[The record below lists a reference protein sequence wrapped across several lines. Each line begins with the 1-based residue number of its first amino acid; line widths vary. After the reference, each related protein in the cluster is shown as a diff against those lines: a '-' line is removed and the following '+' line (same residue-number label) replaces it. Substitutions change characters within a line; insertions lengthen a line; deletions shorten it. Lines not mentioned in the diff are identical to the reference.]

1 MTFKFSIHLKCIL
14 ILCLFITPV
23 INAQPLVLSG
33 RVLDE
38 NKQPLQSATV
48 YLHET
53 LQAGLTDSLG
63 FFSLKGLSPG
73 VYHLHVQ
80 LIGYEKISKWVNL
93 KTDDVFIETE
103 LKESIGQLQE
113 VVIEADRN
121 KFSEKESSQPI
132 IQVDKEYIRR
142 NNGNTLMETLDR
154 LPGVSSINTGVGVSK
169 PVIRGLSFQR
179 VLVADQGIKQ
189 EGQQWG
195 ADHGLEIDQY
205 GVENIEIIKGPGSLL
220 YGSDAIG
227 GVISLGKPN
236 ILQEGTHLS
245 ESRLIYKTNNHTY
258 GITSTAKGNKKGFV
272 YQARVTGLSYG
283 DYRVPSDTFY
293 YQDTY
298 FPLFG
303 GRLKNTA
310 GREVH
315 SNLMLGVHRKWGYT
329 HLTISNYHQKV
340 GLFTGAI
347 GRVTTDRLFQ
357 DGRRNIGLP
366 FQQINHFKVI
376 SNTTLQLGKG
386 WLETDLGYQHN
397 DRQERSVPHTHGQPL
412 PDNSTLALR
421 LQLQSISAGLRYF
434 VPKGHRHTLV
444 FGAQLSQ
451 QNNRPSGFE
460 FLLPSFSSTQLG
472 IFMLHKYKPTD
483 HLTIHIGARIETA
496 RQIADRSIFPFYRRF
511 VFIDS
516 VERNPRVA
524 RRYLNYAAAFGLSWD
539 LTRRLHLKLNAAK
552 SYRLPVVPELT
563 ANGMHHATFRFEKG
577 NPNLEPEQGYQ
588 FDAEFKYQIG
598 GLSMQYSPFLY
609 YFSNYLFQ
617 RPTGLFPRVEIDG
630 ALYALPSTS
639 QVFEHTQTKAQITG
653 QEVQVE
659 WAIGSGWKISQNM
672 EWVWGE
678 NLSTGLPLPYMPP
691 ASYFSGL
698 SWQSGKQRGKIR
710 KLYFEA
716 NMGIISAQKRVERN
730 EWSTP
735 GYQMLHLSGGFSL
748 YHKQEEIVQVSLQ
761 CRNATNTLYF
771 NHLSRYRILNLP
783 EPGVNF
789 IVQLSWKL
797 EKKHKAKS

>member
-1 MTFKFSIHLKCIL
+1 M
-14 ILCLFITPV
+14 
-23 INAQPLVLSG
+23 
-33 RVLDE
+33 
-38 NKQPLQSATV
+38 
-48 YLHET
+48 
-53 LQAGLTDSLG
+53 
-63 FFSLKGLSPG
+63 
-73 VYHLHVQ
+73 YHLHVQ
-80 LIGYEKISKWVNL
+80 MLGYEKISKWVNL
-93 KTDDVFIETE
+93 ETDDAFIETT
-103 LKESIGQLQE
+103 LKESSGLLQE

-132 IQVDKEYIRR
+132 IQVGREYLNR

-205 GVENIEIIKGPGSLL
+205 AVENIEIIKGPGSLL

-236 ILQEGTHLS
+236 ILQEGTHRS

-258 GITSTAKGNKKGFV
+258 GITSAAKGNNKGFV

-283 DYRVPSDTFY
+283 DYRVPEDTFY

-303 GRLKNTA
+303 NRLKNTA
-310 GREVH
+310 GHELHGNV
-315 SNLMLGVHRKWGYT
+315 MIGVHRKWGYS
-329 HLTISNYHQKV
+329 HLSISNYHQKV

-347 GRVTTDRLFQ
+347 GRVSTDRLIQ
-357 DGRRNIGLP
+357 DGMRNIGLP

-421 LQLQSISAGLRYF
+421 LRLQSISAGIRYYIPKAQRQTF
-434 VPKGHRHTLV
+434 VL
-444 FGAQLSQ
+444 GAQLGQ
-451 QNNRPSGFE
+451 QNNQPDGFE

-472 IFMLHKYKPTD
+472 IFILHKYKPTERITL
-483 HLTIHIGARIETA
+483 HTGARIETA
-496 RQIADRSIFPFYRRF
+496 RQIADRSVFPFYRRF

-524 RRYLNYAAAFGLSWD
+524 RRYLNYAAAVGISWEVNNK
-539 LTRRLHLKLNAAK
+539 LQIKLNAAK

-577 NPNLEPEQGYQ
+577 NPNLDPEQGYQ
-588 FDAEFKYQIG
+588 LDADLKYQIG
-598 GLSMQYSPFLY
+598 GLSVQYSPYLY

-639 QVFEHTQTKAQITG
+639 QVFEHTQAEAQIAG

-659 WAIGSGWKISQNM
+659 LAFGSGWKISQNM

-678 NLSTGLPLPYMPP
+678 NLTTGLPLPFMPP
-691 ASYFSGL
+691 ATYYSGL
-698 SWQSGKQRGKIR
+698 SWQSGKQKGVVR

-716 NMGIISAQKRVERN
+716 ILGIVSAQNRVERN
-730 EWSTP
+730 EWITP

-748 YHKQEEIVQVSLQ
+748 FHKKEEILQVSLQ

-789 IVQLSWKL
+789 IVQLSWRL
-797 EKKHKAKS
+797 EKKQEANF